1 MPIPTT
7 YQPAIMG
14 ESLVGYGKYTVAVG
28 QAAIAAG
35 VVVIKPTAGRL
46 CNVLVTTATTAAQAI
61 TFFDNA
67 TAGSG
72 TVIGVVPG
80 GSTAGQVYT
89 FLMPANNGITIGAN
103 GSLAAGA
110 VTVSFS

>member
-1 MPIPTT
+1 MTQT
-7 YQPAIMG
+7 LYQPAQVG
-14 ESLVGYGKYTVAVG
+14 EGLVGYGKYNVAVG

-35 VVVIKPTAGRL
+35 VVVIKAAPGRL
-46 CNVLVTTATTAAQAI
+46 CCVLVTTATTAAQAI

-67 TAGSG
+67 TAGTG

-103 GSLAAGA
+103 ASLAAGA
-110 VTVSFS
+110 ITVSFS